1 AGDSAR
7 ALAEAARAAADAA
20 REALAAAERAESEA
34 REPLEAA
41 EREWQRL
48 SAEAK
53 ALGDLLRPEGQDLFP
68 PLVDAVHV
76 QPGYE
81 AALAACLGDDL
92 QAPLDEASPY
102 HWRDLGQFDS
112 VVPLPSGARPLRDF
126 VTGPEALS
134 RRLAMTGVVFPDQG
148 KALQA
153 VLQPGQRLVS
163 PRGDLWRWDGY
174 SASSDAPSAAAVRLS
189 QRNRLAALDGEI
201 EHAREHRATIFA
213 AWSAARDAVNA
224 ARDTQRARERDER
237 NTDQSLIAAQD
248 HSTKAAR

>member
-1 AGDSAR
+1 
-7 ALAEAARAAADAA
+7 
-20 REALAAAERAESEA
+20 
-34 REPLEAA
+34 
-41 EREWQRL
+41 
-48 SAEAK
+48 
-53 ALGDLLRPEGQDLFP
+53 
-68 PLVDAVHV
+68 
-76 QPGYE
+76 
-81 AALAACLGDDL
+81 
-92 QAPLDEASPY
+92 
-102 HWRDLGQFDS
+102 

-237 NTDQSLIAAQD
+237 NTDQSLIAAEE
-248 HSTKAAR
+248 SRNAAEAELERLGDGVALTNDVATARGRNAEARTAYSEARATLDGLKREGENRARRLVSIGDERSRWDERSRAALAHIEDLERRHEELSAELATVEALPEAIAAKRGTLLDAIA